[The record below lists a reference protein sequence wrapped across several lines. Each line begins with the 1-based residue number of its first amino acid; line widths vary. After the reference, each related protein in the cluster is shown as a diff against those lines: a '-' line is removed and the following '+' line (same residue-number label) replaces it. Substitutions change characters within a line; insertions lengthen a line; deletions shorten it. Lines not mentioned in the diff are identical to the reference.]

1 MSLMQIPQTLAQL
14 TSLSMC
20 CRCDLSADFSLKN
33 HRLSTAASTS
43 LQPADSSANLNMSV
57 VPISSYCGI
66 AMQILV
72 ME

>member
-1 MSLMQIPQTLAQL
+1 MQIPQTLAQL

-33 HRLSTAASTS
+33 LFNHRLSTAASTS
-43 LQPADSSANLNMSV
+43 LQAADSSANLNMSV

-72 ME
+72 MG